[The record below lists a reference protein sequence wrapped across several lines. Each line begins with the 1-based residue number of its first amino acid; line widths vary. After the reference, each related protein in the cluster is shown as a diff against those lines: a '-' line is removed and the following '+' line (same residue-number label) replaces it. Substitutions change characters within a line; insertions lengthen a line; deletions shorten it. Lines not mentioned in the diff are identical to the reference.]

1 MSDKTCAERIDDHY
15 DSEMETL
22 RILWAGYCNDECPRC
37 DGTGKRCNCDEEN
50 CPDKDAVCPTC
61 DGECNL
67 SEDTPEYGNLNEY
80 GLSFDYCY
88 STRNSPGYF
97 RYQLSWGG
105 PSDEFRIYADKRG
118 EYRWNIW
125 KIEYWFMDWF
135 DGAHKTLSGDDF
147 KFMEELITGFFTE
160 CGSLDHE
167 YEKAMENYEPEDDD
181 EEEIDEE
188 E

>member
-88 STRNSPGYF
+88 STRKYF
-97 RYQLSWGG
+97 QSA
-105 PSDEFRIYADKRG
+105 SD
-118 EYRWNIW
+118 
-125 KIEYWFMDWF
+125 
-135 DGAHKTLSGDDF
+135 
-147 KFMEELITGFFTE
+147 
-160 CGSLDHE
+160 
-167 YEKAMENYEPEDDD
+167 
-181 EEEIDEE
+181 
-188 E
+188 